1 MQNMG
6 MDKLQSDR
14 LKQFPNVNSLLK
26 ISLGLI
32 LFTLISVAL
41 VYAETI
47 SVDVDGISYDVDY
60 TATGMT
66 LDSIEADEFGLLLIS
81 VNVTDTPASLE
92 IILDRNFYDSTF
104 EGLDE
109 EFFVLIDQDEGKFTE
124 TETTSQSRTLRIE
137 LPFGTEE
144 IEIIGNASF
153 GPSMVEDKPVV
164 TPPAIEDKPVITPP
178 AIEDKPVITPPAIED
193 KPVITPPA
201 IEDKPV
207 VTPPKVQCGPGTVLK
222 DGACILDERCG
233 PGTVLKDGVCVLDS
247 IPKPSETSSQGMGRE
262 MIIAVIAAFILAGS
276 IGIILALIS
285 KASKSKD

>member
-6 MDKLQSDR
+6 MNKLQF
-14 LKQFPNVNSLLK
+14 KPQKPFPNINSLLK

-32 LFTLISVAL
+32 LFTIISTAL

-47 SVDVDGISYDVDY
+47 SVDVDGTSYNVDY
-60 TATGMT
+60 AATGVNV
-66 LDSIEADEFGLLLIS
+66 SGIEADDFGALLIF
-81 VNVTDTPASLE
+81 VEVTESPSFLE
-92 IILDRNFYDSTF
+92 IILNRDFYDSTF
-104 EGLDE
+104 EGIDE
-109 EFFVLIDQDEGKFTE
+109 EFFVLVDGVEGVYTE
-124 TETTSQSRTLRIE
+124 EITSDSRTLRIE

-153 GPSMVEDKPVV
+153 GPSMVEEIFEETPTVEDKPVV
-164 TPPAIEDKPVITPP
+164 TPPAVEDKPI
-178 AIEDKPVITPPAIED
+178 
-193 KPVITPPA
+193 
-201 IEDKPV
+201 

-247 IPKPSETSSQGMGRE
+247 IPKPSETSSQGIGKE
-262 MIIAVIAAFILAGS
+262 MVIAVIAAFILAGS
-276 IGIILALIS
+276 IAIILALIS

>member
-6 MDKLQSDR
+6 MNKLQF
-14 LKQFPNVNSLLK
+14 KPQKPFPNINSLLK

-32 LFTLISVAL
+32 LFTIISTAL

-47 SVDVDGISYDVDY
+47 SVDVDGTSYNVDY
-60 TATGMT
+60 AATGVNV
-66 LDSIEADEFGLLLIS
+66 SGIEADDFGALLIF
-81 VNVTDTPASLE
+81 VEVTESPSFLE
-92 IILDRNFYDSTF
+92 IILNRDFYDSTF
-104 EGLDE
+104 EGIDE
-109 EFFVLIDQDEGKFTE
+109 EFFVLVDGVEGVYTE
-124 TETTSQSRTLRIE
+124 EITSDSRTLRIE

-153 GPSMVEDKPVV
+153 GPSMVEEIFEETPTVEDKPVV
-164 TPPAIEDKPVITPP
+164 TPPAVEDKPIVTPP
-178 AIEDKPVITPPAIED
+178 AVEDKPIVTPPAVED
-193 KPVITPPA
+193 KPI
-201 IEDKPV
+201 

-247 IPKPSETSSQGMGRE
+247 IPKPSETSSQGIGKE
-262 MIIAVIAAFILAGS
+262 MVIAVIAAFILAGS
-276 IGIILALIS
+276 IAIILALIS

>member
-1 MQNMG
+1 MQNIG
-6 MDKLQSDR
+6 MNKLQFKLQKS
-14 LKQFPNVNSLLK
+14 FPNTNSLLK

-32 LFTLISVAL
+32 LFTIISTVL

-47 SVDVDGISYDVDY
+47 SVDVDGTSYNVDY
-60 TATGMT
+60 TATGVNV
-66 LDSIEADEFGLLLIS
+66 SGIEADDFGALLIF
-81 VNVTDTPASLE
+81 VEVTESPSFLE
-92 IILDRNFYDSTF
+92 IILNRDFYDSTF

-109 EFFVLIDQDEGKFTE
+109 EFFILVDGVEGVYTE
-124 TETTSQSRTLRIE
+124 EITSDSRTLRIE

-153 GPSMVEDKPVV
+153 GPSMVEEIPEETPAIEDKPVV
-164 TPPAIEDKPVITPP
+164 TPPAIEDKPV
-178 AIEDKPVITPPAIED
+178 V
-193 KPVITPPA
+193 TPPA

-207 VTPPKVQCGPGTVLK
+207 VTPPKVQCGPGTILK

-247 IPKPSETSSQGMGRE
+247 IPKPSETSSQGIGKE